1 MKMKSLSKYFVL
13 FMTFTSLFTSV
24 GLSAREVNILEII
37 SEPEGNKKHFLTL
50 ALDEEGDILKVSRK
64 SKGSIQTFSV
74 NDLNEGGV
82 VLYRTEGRDVFKLS
96 SNSMDR
102 VMGGDV
108 LLTYLV
114 DGISNRYKDLEI
126 YLKRNRNKWFLETSN
141 GQRIRKLILKSK
153 KFFGKVIGI
162 KEIVIK

>member
-1 MKMKSLSKYFVL
+1 MKMKSLSKYFAL
-13 FMTFTSLFTSV
+13 FITFTTLFTSV

-50 ALDEEGDILKVSRK
+50 ALDKEGDILKVSRK
-64 SKGSIQTFSV
+64 SKGSVQTFSI

-102 VMGGDV
+102 IMGGDV
-108 LLTYLV
+108 ILTYLV

-126 YLKRNRNKWFLETSN
+126 NLKRSPDNWFLEASN
-141 GQRIRKLILKSK
+141 GQKVRKLILKSK

-162 KEIVIK
+162 KKIIIK

>member
-24 GLSAREVNILEII
+24 GVSAREVNVLEII

-64 SKGSIQTFSV
+64 SKGSIQNFSV

-82 VLYRTEGRDVFKLS
+82 VLYRAEGRDVFKLS

-126 YLKRNRNKWFLETSN
+126 YLKRNRDNWYLEKNN
-141 GQRIRKLILKSK
+141 GQRVKKLILKSK

-162 KEIVIK
+162 KEIIIK

>member
-13 FMTFTSLFTSV
+13 FMTLTSLFTSV
-24 GLSAREVNILEII
+24 GLSASEVNVLEII

-50 ALDEEGDILKVSRK
+50 SLDDEGDILKVSRK
-64 SKGSIQTFSV
+64 SKGSIQTFSI

-141 GQRIRKLILKSK
+141 GQRVRKLILKSK